1 MSDRLRQ
8 LDALL
13 YPRLGNGWDNKKFRG
28 EILAIAD
35 GNAQVLDLGAGAGIV
50 PEMRLTGHVGR
61 VCGVDPDVS
70 VARNPHLDEAVVGRA
85 ESIPYPN
92 DHFDLVVANNVLE
105 HLEFPQQ
112 AFLEIAR
119 VLKPGGRCVAKTP
132 NRWHY
137 VPIIAS
143 CTPHWFHQ
151 WINAWRGRRAS
162 DTFPTHYRVNSRV
175 AVHRVAAQAGLI
187 VEHLT
192 LIEGRPEYL
201 RMTVPTYL
209 AGWLY
214 ERCVNRLPGMW
225 RFRAVM
231 MLVLRKV
238 PSPGTGVGPQ
248 RTAA

>member
-1 MSDRLRQ
+1 MSDRLQQ

-13 YPRLGNGWDNKKFRG
+13 YPHLGAGWDNKMFREEMLG
-28 EILAIAD
+28 VVD
-35 GNAQVLDLGAGAGIV
+35 GHALVLDLGAGAGII
-50 PEMRLTGHVGR
+50 PEMRLSGHVGK
-61 VCGVDPDVS
+61 VCGVDPDAS
-70 VARNPHLDEAVVGRA
+70 VLGNPYLDEAIVGRA
-85 ESIPYPN
+85 ESIPYP
-92 DHFDLVVANNVLE
+92 DGHFDLVVANNVLE
-105 HLEFPQQ
+105 HLEFPER
-112 AFLEIAR
+112 AFEEIAR

-143 CTPHWFHQ
+143 CTPHRFHE
-151 WINAWRGRRAS
+151 WINERRGRRAS
-162 DTFPTHYRVNSRV
+162 DTFPTHYRVNSRA
-175 AVHRVAAQAGLI
+175 AVHRLAARAGLI
-187 VEHLT
+187 VERLV

-231 MLVLRKV
+231 LLVLWKV
-238 PSPGTGVGPQ
+238 PSSGMGAGPQ